1 MKTFILSI
9 LLSALTI
16 SEISASIAGVY
27 LTLPLNAQHYTAK
40 SDTLE
45 IRNGM
50 AENLPLPTDEEYIN
64 DIPFDTKEVSSGYLF
79 TNLPKPAQE
88 ASVNDFPFDTKTL
101 SDRFLNKI
109 LPEIAPEEEGY
120 IKDIPFNT
128 SFLANCFLHCENFPL
143 CKQKKSEKVSFT
155 EN

>member
-1 MKTFILSI
+1 MKTIILSI

-27 LTLPLNAQHYTAK
+27 LILPLNAPHYTAK

-50 AENLPLPTDEEYIN
+50 AKNLPQPADEEYIN
-64 DIPFDTKEVSSGYLF
+64 DIPFNTKEVSSGYLS

-101 SDRFLNKI
+101 SDRFLHKI

-128 SFLANCFLHCENFPL
+128 SFIANCFLHCENFPL
-143 CKQKKSEKVSFT
+143 CKQKKSEKVSLT

>member
-9 LLSALTI
+9 LLSALTFSGI
-16 SEISASIAGVY
+16 GASIAGANPI
-27 LTLPLNAQHYTAK
+27 LPLNSKTDTAIA
-40 SDTLE
+40 DTLE
-45 IRNGM
+45 IQNGM
-50 AENLPLPTDEEYIN
+50 AANLPLPEEEEYIN

-109 LPEIAPEEEGY
+109 LPEIAPEAESY
-120 IKDIPFNT
+120 VKDIPFNT
-128 SFLANCFLHCENFPL
+128 SVIANQFMHCNQL
-143 CKQKKSEKVSFT
+143 RVCGK
-155 EN
+155 

>member
-1 MKTFILSI
+1 MKTIYLSL

-27 LTLPLNAQHYTAK
+27 PKLPLNSKHYTATA
-40 SDTLE
+40 DTLE
-45 IRNGM
+45 ISNGM
-50 AENLPLPTDEEYIN
+50 ATNLPQPAEEEYIN
-64 DIPFDTKEVSSGYLF
+64 DFPFDTKEVSSGYLF
-79 TNLPKPAQE
+79 TNLPKPAEE

-109 LPEIAPEEEGY
+109 LPEFAPEEEDY
-120 IKDIPFNT
+120 VKDIPFNT
-128 SFLANCFLHCENFPL
+128 FFIANCFLNCDHFRICRH
-143 CKQKKSEKVSFT
+143 KKSIKSDLT

>member
-1 MKTFILSI
+1 MKTIILSI
-9 LLSALTI
+9 LLSALTFSGI
-16 SEISASIAGVY
+16 GASIAGANPI
-27 LTLPLNAQHYTAK
+27 LPLNSKTDTAIA
-40 SDTLE
+40 DTLE
-45 IRNGM
+45 IQNGM
-50 AENLPLPTDEEYIN
+50 AANLPQPEEEEYIN

-79 TNLPKPAQE
+79 SNLPKPAQE

-120 IKDIPFNT
+120 VKDIPFNT
-128 SFLANCFLHCENFPL
+128 SFIANCFLHCENFPL

>member
-1 MKTFILSI
+1 MKTIFISI
-9 LLSALTI
+9 LLSALTL
-16 SEISASIAGVY
+16 SELSASIAGVNP
-27 LTLPLNAQHYTAK
+27 TLPLNSQYYAAK
-40 SDTLE
+40 ADTLE

-50 AENLPLPTDEEYIN
+50 AENLPQPTDEEYIN

-79 TNLPKPAQE
+79 SNLPKPAEE
-88 ASVNDFPFDTKTL
+88 APVNDFPFDTKTL
-101 SDRFLNKI
+101 SDRFLHKI

-128 SFLANCFLHCENFPL
+128 SFIANCFLQCENFPL